1 MRNKESIKVQQ
12 YFNKKTMKIKKI
24 IINNFRAFKH
34 AEIDFDDFN
43 CIIGKN
49 DTGKSTILAALEWFF
64 DQKRELNHNDFAAA
78 GFDWYEYEN
87 PSYYDEITG
96 ETSQGETIKEFIYDD
111 FYISVDIYF
120 NDAIIPISTE
130 ESDFI
135 FSKDYLSKNGDI
147 CIRKYMRH
155 SYNYLSDGNQM
166 GYCIKKHFYNKLGK
180 LFSDCTFQELK
191 ALYNEMGKD
200 ADKLCKVLHQLKE
213 ECKSKKR
220 GVLYAAI
227 KSKSRAEEIKI
238 KEQIC
243 SELFEYYNSIGEK
256 IHDEQWVNLD
266 DLDQIE
272 SKFGLV
278 FPKYILYTSKTP
290 INDYLNLLFTPYNAN
305 KVYKSIEKAKVYTAK
320 KLSEYLNLDSTN
332 ENLYIIEN
340 EKIDLFTQNS
350 LVFKQIDLPLSIPL
364 KNRGEGLQLKIKNAV
379 FRLLTEINTKNLTNT
394 ILAFEEPE
402 THLHPSA
409 QIEMYETIKLLSEKS
424 NYQVII
430 TTHSPYIVKELAQNG
445 ILPIVVKREEQSQ
458 ESKISKLDE
467 RVLPYVSMNEINY
480 IAFDEPSIE
489 YHIELFGYMQN
500 MLDKKV
506 KELDDWLK
514 DSGIIT
520 DADLFDWYNTNS
532 LEKMES
538 MTLPY
543 CVRNNIDHPLVD
555 NCDPRKHEAYLSNSK
570 FNNKDLIRR
579 SIEIMRNAIISNPEV
594 FKKEE
599 K

>member
-1 MRNKESIKVQQ
+1 
-12 YFNKKTMKIKKI
+12 MKIKKI
-24 IINNFRAFKH
+24 VLNNFRAFKH
-34 AEIDFDDFN
+34 AEIDLGDFS

-49 DTGKSTILAALEWFF
+49 DTGKSTIFAALEWFF
-64 DQKRELNHNDFAAA
+64 DSNKKLNENDFAAA
-78 GFDWYEYEN
+78 SFHCYEYEH
-87 PSYYDEITG
+87 PAYRDEITG
-96 ETSQGETIKEFIYDD
+96 ETHPRETVKEFNYSELC
-111 FYISVDIYF
+111 ISVDVYF
-120 NDAIIPISTE
+120 SDATIQNRTE
-130 ESDFI
+130 DGDLI
-135 FSKDYLSKNGDI
+135 FSKDIISKEGTL
-147 CIRKYMRH
+147 CISKYMYH
-155 SYNYLSDGNQM
+155 PFIDINPPSNEGST
-166 GYCIKKHFYNKLGK
+166 GYHINKHYFEKVGK
-180 LFSDCTFQELK
+180 PFSDCSIDELK
-191 ALYNEMGKD
+191 IAFNEIGKNASD
-200 ADKLCKVLHQLKE
+200 LCKDLQLLEE

-220 GVLYAAI
+220 GIVLSAI
-227 KSKSRAEEIKI
+227 KAKIRDEEAKI
-238 KEQIC
+238 KEKI
-243 SELFEYYNSIGEK
+243 SYELYNHYISIGERVC
-256 IHDEQWVNLD
+256 DTQGRRFENLEH
-266 DLDQIE
+266 LEFQ
-272 SKFGLV
+272 FGLT

-290 INDYLNLLFTPYNAN
+290 INEYLNELFTPYNASQ
-305 KVYKSIEKAKVYTAK
+305 VYKSIEKAKIYTAI
-320 KLSEYLNLDSTN
+320 KLTEFLNLNDEN
-332 ENLYIIEN
+332 ENLYVKEN
-340 EKIDLFTQNS
+340 EKIDLFTQDS
-350 LVFKQIDLPLSIPL
+350 LVFKQNDLPLRIPL

-379 FRLLTEINTKNLTNT
+379 FRLLSEIQTKIQVNTVF
-394 ILAFEEPE
+394 AFEEPE

-409 QIEMYETIKLLSEKS
+409 QIEMYETIKALSEKT

-430 TTHSPYIVKELAQNG
+430 TTHSPFIVKELAQNN
-445 ILPIVVKREEQSQ
+445 ILPIVVKQEKPTQ

-467 RVLPYVSMNEINY
+467 KVLPYVSMNEINY

>member
-1 MRNKESIKVQQ
+1 
-12 YFNKKTMKIKKI
+12 MKIKKI

-155 SYNYLSDGNQM
+155 SYNYLSEGNQM
-166 GYCIKKHFYNKLGK
+166 GYGVNKHYFEKIGK
-180 LFSDCTFQELK
+180 LFSDCTFDELTASYIEIGK
-191 ALYNEMGKD
+191 NADELCMG
-200 ADKLCKVLHQLKE
+200 LHQLEE
-213 ECKSKKR
+213 ECKGLRR
-220 GVLYAAI
+220 GVPFSA
-227 KSKSRAEEIKI
+227 KQAEIRTEKLKI
-238 KEQIC
+238 KKQIC
-243 SELFEYYNSIGEK
+243 SELYNYYNSIEEK
-256 IHDEQWVNLD
+256 TCDNQWRYFDNI
-266 DLDQIE
+266 DQIE
-272 SKFGLV
+272 YQLGLV
-278 FPKYILYTSKTP
+278 FPGYLLYTSKTP
-290 INDYLNLLFTPYNAN
+290 INDYLNLLFTPFNAN
-305 KVYKSIEKAKVYTAK
+305 KVYKYIEEAKVYATN
-320 KLSEYLNLDSTN
+320 KLSEYLYLDGTI
-332 ENLYIIEN
+332 EKLGIKEN

-350 LVFKQIDLPLSIPL
+350 LVFKHNDLPLRIPL

-379 FRLLTEINTKNLTNT
+379 FRLLTELQSKNQINT

-409 QIEMYETIKLLSEKS
+409 QLEMYETIKELSKKA

-430 TTHSPYIVKELAQNG
+430 TTHSPYIVKELTQNG
-445 ILPIVVKREEQSQ
+445 VLPIVVKREEQSQ
-458 ESKISKLDE
+458 ESRISKLDE
-467 RVLPYVSMNEINY
+467 SVLPYVSMNEINY

-500 MLDKKV
+500 ILDKKV
-506 KELDDWLK
+506 KDLDDWLK
-514 DSGIIT
+514 ESGIIT

-532 LEKMES
+532 LEKTES
-538 MTLPY
+538 MTLSY

-555 NCDPRKHEAYLSNSK
+555 DCDPRKHEAYLNNSK
-570 FNNKDLIRR
+570 FDNKDLIRR

-594 FKKEE
+594 FKKKRNKVE
-599 K
+599 KSKA

>member
-1 MRNKESIKVQQ
+1 
-12 YFNKKTMKIKKI
+12 MKITKL

-34 AEIDFDDFN
+34 AEIVFDDFN

-64 DQKRELNHNDFAAA
+64 NPNKELDENDFAAA
-78 GFDWYEYEN
+78 GFDWYEHEA
-87 PSYYDEITG
+87 PSYYDETTG
-96 ETSQGETIKEFIYDD
+96 ETHQGECVKEFIYDN
-111 FYISVDIYF
+111 FCISVEIYF
-120 NDAIIPISTE
+120 SDAIIQNRTE
-130 ESDFI
+130 ECDFI
-135 FSKDYLSKNGDI
+135 FSKDFVSKDGNI
-147 CIRKYMRH
+147 CIEKYMYHPFIDRYPP
-155 SYNYLSDGNQM
+155 SNRNQM
-166 GYCIKKHFYNKLGK
+166 GYRIKTLYFEKTEKPLSYCTIEEHKTAYNEIGKNADELCKRLNQLEEERNSERKIRGVGAWIINTEIQNEIFNIKEQMCSELYNHYESTGERICEEQGK
-180 LFSDCTFQELK
+180 LFE
-191 ALYNEMGKD
+191 
-200 ADKLCKVLHQLKE
+200 
-213 ECKSKKR
+213 
-220 GVLYAAI
+220 
-227 KSKSRAEEIKI
+227 
-238 KEQIC
+238 
-243 SELFEYYNSIGEK
+243 
-256 IHDEQWVNLD
+256 NLD
-266 DLDQIE
+266 SIE
-272 SKFGLV
+272 AYFGLI
-278 FPKYILYTSKTP
+278 FPYYTLYTSETP
-290 INDYLNLLFTPYNAN
+290 IKEYLNLLLTPYNASM
-305 KVYKSIEKAKVYTAK
+305 VYKPIEEAKARATK
-320 KLSEYLNLDSTN
+320 KLEEYINLNEKNDK
-332 ENLYIIEN
+332 LYFLKN
-340 EKIDLFTQNS
+340 EKIDLFSQNS
-350 LVFKQIDLPLSIPL
+350 LVFKLNDLPLNVPIA
-364 KNRGEGLQLKIKNAV
+364 NRGEGLQLKVKNAV
-379 FRLLTEINTKNLTNT
+379 FRLLTDIQLGQQQT
-394 ILAFEEPE
+394 IFAFEEPE

-409 QIEMYETIKLLSEKS
+409 QLEMYETIKELSKKA

-430 TTHSPYIVKELAQNG
+430 TTHSPYIVKELTQNG
-445 ILPIVVKREEQSQ
+445 VLPIVVKREEQSQ
-458 ESKISKLDE
+458 ESRISKLDE
-467 RVLPYVSMNEINY
+467 NVLPYVSMNEINY